1 MRKEK
6 VVPQSESQL
15 TVRDEPTGNRV
26 TLDAAGTSTRDDA
39 QQSSN
44 DEVDADDA
52 DDDDGHHEG
61 VAEAGDVRRI
71 DKVVVHEDE
80 EQPAPIRNQ
89 ADLERYF
96 FIPDLGKML
105 SFLFR
110 RKSRDF

>member
-26 TLDAAGTSTRDDA
+26 TLDAAAGTSTRDDA

-52 DDDDGHHEG
+52 DNDDDDHHEG

-71 DKVVVHEDE
+71 EKVVVHEDE

-96 FIPDLGKML
+96 FIPDLGQML
-105 SFLFR
+105 
-110 RKSRDF
+110 